1 LRAVR
6 CESILLLDGPEHERT
21 LHELKAMGVRIAL
34 DNFGTGNSSLSYLT
48 RVPFD
53 TLKLDR
59 SFIRDVESDSRSK
72 CVMPSVIAMAHS
84 VGARI
89 VAQGVDSEE
98 QESFLR
104 SHGCDEIQGFLFS
117 ASLAPE
123 DFVRFL
129 SRQP

>member
-1 LRAVR
+1 
-6 CESILLLDGPEHERT
+6 
-21 LHELKAMGVRIAL
+21 
-34 DNFGTGNSSLSYLT
+34 
-48 RVPFD
+48 
-53 TLKLDR
+53 
-59 SFIRDVESDSRSK
+59 
-72 CVMPSVIAMAHS
+72 MAHS

-89 VAQGVDSEE
+89 VAEGVDSEE

-129 SRQP
+129 PRQP